1 MSTLFP
7 VLTIGSSI
15 ILCYTVY
22 LILDRRKQSKTAN
35 VQTAESMLDDTSY
48 IQEMKHLSGKDGNV
62 VWQQY
67 DILLAAQH
75 YGWETMVDYAAYLES
90 ADFDNVESLTVADIS
105 DEPATDL
112 TYVYNQSKVGLK
124 NFEKLAVERGLLG
137 VGGHSRT
144 LNDSIKI
151 VWFNQTRTLRVF
163 TRINDETLV
172 TKYVETVIRRTFG
185 TKDAMKLAKF
195 HAMCFMLF
203 VFI

>member
-75 YGWETMVDYAAYLES
+75 YCWETMVDYAAYLES

-112 TYVYNQSKVGLK
+112 TYIYNQSKVGLK
-124 NFEKLAVERGLLG
+124 NFEKLG
-137 VGGHSRT
+137 
-144 LNDSIKI
+144 
-151 VWFNQTRTLRVF
+151 
-163 TRINDETLV
+163 
-172 TKYVETVIRRTFG
+172 
-185 TKDAMKLAKF
+185 
-195 HAMCFMLF
+195 
-203 VFI
+203 

>member
-124 NFEKLAVERGLLG
+124 NF
-137 VGGHSRT
+137 
-144 LNDSIKI
+144 
-151 VWFNQTRTLRVF
+151 
-163 TRINDETLV
+163 
-172 TKYVETVIRRTFG
+172 
-185 TKDAMKLAKF
+185 
-195 HAMCFMLF
+195 
-203 VFI
+203 